1 MTNDVVVVVDE
12 NWEIISTHLALGKVS
27 EGKER
32 FG

>member
-12 NWEIISTHLALGKVS
+12 NWEIISTHLAPGKVS

>member
-1 MTNDVVVVVDE
+1 MTNDVVE